1 MAYTVYETQSAE
13 CDIAE
18 IIQYLVEN
26 LGNTQAAEK
35 WLAEYEGVLKK
46 LEEYPEMFEFSK
58 VPGHRQ
64 RGFRRFLI
72 GRYVVIYTIADERK
86 KVCIYRLFHGTRD
99 YARYL

>member
-46 LEEYPEMFEFSK
+46 LEE
-58 VPGHRQ
+58 
-64 RGFRRFLI
+64 I
-72 GRYVVIYTIADERK
+72 GRAHV
-86 KVCIYRLFHGTRD
+86 
-99 YARYL
+99 